1 MFDVEIYGKERLITK
16 TIEISTRI
24 AGHNLSQEE
33 LGGISDY
40 LKTLDSQT
48 IKNIAIKARDM
59 TAIDEYPRLD
69 ESDINQIIKDPKNL
83 LDEFVKVLDKT
94 FDENEQKYYR
104 HVIRQDLNRY
114 IDYWVGE
121 DRTEMVRRVA
131 MVQQALTDKGESFVS
146 ELAKAIEHGYETDSI
161 KRFKKVPKAAYG
173 NPEKLSEYFDEYLKK
188 VRPNVSE
195 KTVEQNQTDK
205 FYPDDP
211 IDKSRIKK
219 QDVPVN
225 IKNQTIEI

>member
-1 MFDVEIYGKERLITK
+1 MFNVEIYGKERLITDA
-16 TIEISTRI
+16 IELSTRI
-24 AGHNLSQEE
+24 AGYNLSQEE
-33 LGGISDY
+33 LGRVSDY

-48 IKNIAIKARDM
+48 LKNIAVKARDM
-59 TAIDEYPRLD
+59 TAIDAYPRLD
-69 ESDINQIIKDPKNL
+69 EHNINQLIKDPKNL
-83 LDEFVKVLDKT
+83 FDEFVKVLDKT
-94 FDENEQKYYR
+94 YEENKQRYYQ

-131 MVQQALTDKGESFVS
+131 MVQQVLTDKGESFVS
-146 ELAKAIEHGYETDSI
+146 ELAKAIEHGYETDNI
-161 KRFKKVPKAAYG
+161 KRFKKVPKVAY
-173 NPEKLSEYFDEYLKK
+173 NDPEKLSEYFDEYLKK

-219 QDVPVN
+219 QDVSAN

>member
-1 MFDVEIYGKERLITK
+1 MFDVDVYGKERLITNA
-16 TIEISTRI
+16 IELSTRI

-33 LGGISDY
+33 LGKVSDY
-40 LKTLDSQT
+40 LKTLDSQ
-48 IKNIAIKARDM
+48 ILKNIAIKARDM
-59 TAIDEYPRLD
+59 TAIDAYPRLD

-94 FDENEQKYYR
+94 YGENEQRYYL

-131 MVQQALTDKGESFVS
+131 MVQQVLTDKCESFVS
-146 ELAKAIEHGYETDSI
+146 ELAKAIEHGYETDNI
-161 KRFKKVPKAAYG
+161 KRFKKVPKAAYSD
-173 NPEKLSEYFDEYLKK
+173 PEKLSEYFDEYLKK

-211 IDKSRIKK
+211 IDKDKIKSQPETKSPK
-219 QDVPVN
+219 QSEL
-225 IKNQTIEI
+225 EI

>member
-1 MFDVEIYGKERLITK
+1 MFDVEAYGKERLITNA
-16 TIEISTRI
+16 IELSTRI

-33 LGGISDY
+33 LEKVSDY

-48 IKNIAIKARDM
+48 LKNIAVKARDM
-59 TAIDEYPRLD
+59 TAIDAYPRLD
-69 ESDINQIIKDPKNL
+69 ENSITQLIKDPKNL
-83 LDEFVKVLDKT
+83 FDEFVKVLDKT
-94 FDENEQKYYR
+94 YDENEQRYYQ

-146 ELAKAIEHGYETDSI
+146 ELAKAIEHGYETDNI

-173 NPEKLSEYFDEYLKK
+173 DPEKLSEYFDEYLKK

-211 IDKSRIKK
+211 IDKDKIKSQPETKTLK
-219 QDVPVN
+219 Q
-225 IKNQTIEI
+225 IELDI

>member
-1 MFDVEIYGKERLITK
+1 MFDVEAYGKERLITNA
-16 TIEISTRI
+16 IELSTRI

-33 LGGISDY
+33 LGKVSDY

-48 IKNIAIKARDM
+48 LKNIAIKTRDM

-146 ELAKAIEHGYETDSI
+146 ELAKAIEHGYETDNI
-161 KRFKKVPKAAYG
+161 KRFKKVPKVAY
-173 NPEKLSEYFDEYLKK
+173 NDPEKLSEYFDEYLKK

-211 IDKSRIKK
+211 IDKDKIKSQPKTKSVK
-219 QDVPVN
+219 QSEL
-225 IKNQTIEI
+225 EI

>member
-1 MFDVEIYGKERLITK
+1 MFDVEIYGKERLITDA
-16 TIEISTRI
+16 IELSTRI
-24 AGHNLSQEE
+24 AGYNLSQEE
-33 LGGISDY
+33 LGRVSDY

-48 IKNIAIKARDM
+48 LKNIAIKARDM
-59 TAIDEYPRLD
+59 TAIDAYPRLD

-94 FDENEQKYYR
+94 YGENEQRYYL

-114 IDYWVGE
+114 IDYWVGD

-131 MVQQALTDKGESFVS
+131 MVQQVLADKGESFVS
-146 ELAKAIEHGYETDSI
+146 ELAKAIEHGYETDNI

-173 NPEKLSEYFDEYLKK
+173 DPEKLSEYFDEYLKK
-188 VRPNVSE
+188 VSSNASN
-195 KTVEQNQTDK
+195 KAVEQSQTDK

-211 IDKSRIKK
+211 IDKDKIKMQPETKTLK
-219 QDVPVN
+219 Q
-225 IKNQTIEI
+225 IELDI

>member
-1 MFDVEIYGKERLITK
+1 MFDVEAYGKERLITNS
-16 TIEISTRI
+16 IELSTRI

-33 LGGISDY
+33 LEKVSDY

-48 IKNIAIKARDM
+48 LKNIALKARDM
-59 TAIDEYPRLD
+59 TAIDAYPRLD
-69 ESDINQIIKDPKNL
+69 ENSITQLIKDPKNL
-83 LDEFVKVLDKT
+83 FDEFVKVLDKT
-94 FDENEQKYYR
+94 YDENKQRYYQ

-114 IDYWVGE
+114 IDYWVGD

-131 MVQQALTDKGESFVS
+131 MVRQVLTDKGESFVS
-146 ELAKAIEHGYETDSI
+146 ELAKAIEHGYETDNI

-173 NPEKLSEYFDEYLKK
+173 DPEKLSEYFDEYLKK
-188 VRPNVSE
+188 VRPNVSD

-211 IDKSRIKK
+211 IDKNK
-219 QDVPVN
+219 
-225 IKNQTIEI
+225 IKNQLETKSVKQSELEI